1 MANWAAAS
9 SAGLKSTKIA
19 SASHRDAASG
29 LGRRSSAVV
38 STVNC
43 QKLEPTDRRALH
55 AVFAFIILISYESTA
70 SLSRARRV
78 LQGKRLPLCAQLASM
93 SCNMT

>member
-1 MANWAAAS
+1 MANWAAPS

-38 STVNC
+38 STVKWMEMHNC
-43 QKLEPTDRRALH
+43 QKSEPTDRRA
-55 AVFAFIILISYESTA
+55 FAC
-70 SLSRARRV
+70 
-78 LQGKRLPLCAQLASM
+78 RLRIY
-93 SCNMT
+93 